1 MNCRAHALN
10 AANIAHKLTYLSRR
24 KEVNGQDSVVLPH
37 DEAMEMKEQLLA
49 ISYLLNDI
57 HDDRDRG
64 DDSGA

>member
-10 AANIAHKLTYLSRR
+10 AANIADKLTYEIRR

-49 ISYLLNDI
+49 ISHLLNDI
-57 HDDRDRG
+57 QDDRDRDG
-64 DDSGA
+64 DSGA